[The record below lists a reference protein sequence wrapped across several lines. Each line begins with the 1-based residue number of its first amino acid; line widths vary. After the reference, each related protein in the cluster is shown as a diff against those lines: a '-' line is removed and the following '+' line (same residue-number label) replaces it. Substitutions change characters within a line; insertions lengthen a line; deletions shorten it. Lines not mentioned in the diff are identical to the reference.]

1 MDNAKGYKAFK
12 PGMICRDKQYAE
24 NTDYE
29 EVGGKICEKGM
40 MHYCVNPF
48 DVLNFYDLVDES
60 GKFSDFAEVK
70 ALDQPIS
77 GSDGKFATKK
87 LHIGAKLSFAG
98 FIKACI
104 DYTKEQTIVNMPK
117 SDVAT
122 GDYAKIG
129 SSGDYA
135 QIGSSGDYAKI
146 GSSGDYAK
154 IGSSGDSA
162 KIGSSGDYAKIG
174 SSGDSAKIGSSG
186 DSAQIGSSGD
196 YAKIGSSGGYAKIG
210 SSGDSAKIGSSGYS
224 AQIGSSGDYAK
235 IGSSGDY
242 AQIGSS
248 GGYAKIGSSG
258 DSAKIGSSGDSAKIG
273 SSGYSAK
280 IGSSGGSAKIGSSGG
295 SAQIDSTGVDSVIC
309 CAGHGCTVKAK
320 IGSWITLAE
329 WEYSEEKGRSV
340 PRFVKTE
347 YVDGEKIKPDTW
359 YQLKNGEFV
368 EVNR

>member
-12 PGMICRDKQYAE
+12 PGMICKDKQYAE

-40 MHYCVNPF
+40 IHYCVNPF

-98 FIKACI
+98 FINACI

-117 SDVAT
+117 SDVTT
-122 GDYAKIG
+122 GNPAQID
-129 SSGDYA
+129 SSGYSA
-135 QIGSSGDYAKI
+135 QIGSSGN
-146 GSSGDYAK
+146 
-154 IGSSGDSA
+154 SA
-162 KIGSSGDYAKIG
+162 KIGSSGY
-174 SSGDSAKIGSSG
+174 
-186 DSAQIGSSGD
+186 
-196 YAKIGSSGGYAKIG
+196 Y
-210 SSGDSAKIGSSGYS
+210 AKIGSSGYS
-224 AQIGSSGDYAK
+224 AQIGSSGNYAQIGSSGNSAQIGSSGNYAK
-235 IGSSGDY
+235 IGSSGNY

-248 GGYAKIGSSG
+248 GY
-258 DSAKIGSSGDSAKIG
+258 
-273 SSGYSAK
+273 
-280 IGSSGGSAKIGSSGG
+280 
-295 SAQIDSTGVDSVIC
+295 SAQINSTGVDSVIC

-340 PRFVKTE
+340 PRCVKTE
-347 YVDGEKIKPDTW
+347 YVDGEKIKADTR
-359 YQLKNGEFV
+359 YRLKNGEFV
-368 EVNR
+368 EVDG

>member
-1 MDNAKGYKAFK
+1 MDNAKGYKAFN
-12 PGMICRDKQYAE
+12 PGMICNDKQYAE

-60 GKFSDFAEVK
+60 GKFSDFAEVN

-117 SDVAT
+117 SDVPT
-122 GDYAKIG
+122 GD
-129 SSGDYA
+129 SA
-135 QIGSSGDYAKI
+135 QIGSSGHYDQIGSSGDCAQIGSSGHYAKI

-162 KIGSSGDYAKIG
+162 KIGSSGDCAK
-174 SSGDSAKIGSSG
+174 
-186 DSAQIGSSGD
+186 
-196 YAKIGSSGGYAKIG
+196 
-210 SSGDSAKIGSSGYS
+210 
-224 AQIGSSGDYAK
+224 
-235 IGSSGDY
+235 
-242 AQIGSS
+242 
-248 GGYAKIGSSG
+248 
-258 DSAKIGSSGDSAKIG
+258 
-273 SSGYSAK
+273 
-280 IGSSGGSAKIGSSGG
+280 
-295 SAQIDSTGVDSVIC
+295 IDSTGVDSVIC

-340 PRFVKTE
+340 PRCVKTE
-347 YVDGEKIKPDTW
+347 YVDGEKIKADTW
-359 YQLKNGEFV
+359 YRLKNGEFV

>member
-12 PGMICRDKQYAE
+12 PGMICKDKQYAE

-122 GDYAKIG
+122 GN
-129 SSGDYA
+129 YA
-135 QIGSSGDYAKI
+135 QIGSSGY
-146 GSSGDYAK
+146 
-154 IGSSGDSA
+154 SA
-162 KIGSSGDYAKIG
+162 KIGSSGNSAQIG
-174 SSGDSAKIGSSG
+174 SSGYSAKIGSSG
-186 DSAQIGSSGD
+186 DSAQIGSSGNSAQIGSSGN
-196 YAKIGSSGGYAKIG
+196 YAKIGSSGNYAKIG
-210 SSGDSAKIGSSGYS
+210 SSGNS
-224 AQIGSSGDYAK
+224 AQIGSSGYYAK
-235 IGSSGDY
+235 IGSSGNY
-242 AQIGSS
+242 
-248 GGYAKIGSSG
+248 
-258 DSAKIGSSGDSAKIG
+258 AKIG

-280 IGSSGGSAKIGSSGG
+280 
-295 SAQIDSTGVDSVIC
+295 IDSTGVDSVIC

-340 PRFVKTE
+340 PRCVKTE

>member
-12 PGMICRDKQYAE
+12 PGMICKDKQYAE

-29 EVGGKICEKGM
+29 EVGGTICEKGM

-48 DVLNFYDLVDES
+48 DVLNFYNLVDES

-117 SDVAT
+117 SDVTT
-122 GDYAKIG
+122 GY
-129 SSGDYA
+129 
-135 QIGSSGDYAKI
+135 
-146 GSSGDYAK
+146 
-154 IGSSGDSA
+154 
-162 KIGSSGDYAKIG
+162 
-174 SSGDSAKIGSSG
+174 
-186 DSAQIGSSGD
+186 SAQIGSSG
-196 YAKIGSSGGYAKIG
+196 YY
-210 SSGDSAKIGSSGYS
+210 AKIGSSGYS
-224 AQIGSSGDYAK
+224 AQIGSSGYYAQIGSSGYYAK
-235 IGSSGDY
+235 IGSSGNY

-248 GGYAKIGSSG
+248 G
-258 DSAKIGSSGDSAKIG
+258 D
-273 SSGYSAK
+273 
-280 IGSSGGSAKIGSSGG
+280 

-309 CAGHGCTVKAK
+309 CAGRGCTVKAK

-329 WEYSEEKGRSV
+329 WEYSEEKGRYV
-340 PRFVKTE
+340 PRCVKTE
-347 YVDGEKIKPDTW
+347 YVDGENIKPDTW

>member
-1 MDNAKGYKAFK
+1 MDNEKGYKAFN
-12 PGMICRDKQYAE
+12 PGMICKDKQYAE

-60 GKFSDFAEVK
+60 GNFSDFAEVE

-117 SDVAT
+117 SDVT
-122 GDYAKIG
+122 T
-129 SSGDYA
+129 GDYA
-135 QIGSSGDYAKI
+135 QIGSSGTCAQ
-146 GSSGDYAK
+146 

-162 KIGSSGDYAKIG
+162 KIGSSGK
-174 SSGDSAKIGSSG
+174 SAK
-186 DSAQIGSSGD
+186 
-196 YAKIGSSGGYAKIG
+196 
-210 SSGDSAKIGSSGYS
+210 
-224 AQIGSSGDYAK
+224 
-235 IGSSGDY
+235 
-242 AQIGSS
+242 
-248 GGYAKIGSSG
+248 
-258 DSAKIGSSGDSAKIG
+258 
-273 SSGYSAK
+273 
-280 IGSSGGSAKIGSSGG
+280 
-295 SAQIDSTGVDSVIC
+295 IDSTGVYSVIC
-309 CAGHGCTVKAK
+309 CAGHGCTAKAK

-340 PRFVKTE
+340 PRCVKTE
-347 YVDGEKIKPDTW
+347 YVDGEKIKADTW
-359 YQLKNGEFV
+359 YRLENGEFV

>member
-12 PGMICRDKQYAE
+12 PGMICREKQYAE

-122 GDYAKIG
+122 GD
-129 SSGDYA
+129 S
-135 QIGSSGDYAKI
+135 
-146 GSSGDYAK
+146 
-154 IGSSGDSA
+154 
-162 KIGSSGDYAKIG
+162 
-174 SSGDSAKIGSSG
+174 
-186 DSAQIGSSGD
+186 
-196 YAKIGSSGGYAKIG
+196 
-210 SSGDSAKIGSSGYS
+210 
-224 AQIGSSGDYAK
+224 
-235 IGSSGDY
+235 
-242 AQIGSS
+242 
-248 GGYAKIGSSG
+248 AKIGSSG

-273 SSGYSAK
+273 SSGDSAKIGSSGDYAQIGSSGYSAK
-280 IGSSGGSAKIGSSGG
+280 IGSSGDYAKIGSSGDYAQIGSSGDSAKIGSSGG